1 MKELSL
7 MVYES
12 PIGDMDMVMDGDTL
26 VYLDFAG
33 NPARFNRL
41 LNARFGEFSARRGPA
56 GSKIHI
62 ALDHY
67 FQQGGSPF
75 EDIPLKTYGTPFQQ
89 QVWRALQEIP
99 PGATIDYSTLAQR
112 VGNPREVRAA
122 GSSNGRN
129 PISIIIPC
137 HRVVGRDGT
146 LRGYAGGEDRKRWL
160 IDHEAACAARRAA

>member
-12 PIGDMDMVMDGDTL
+12 PIGAMDMVMDGDTL

-33 NPARFNRL
+33 NPDRFHRL
-41 LNARFGEFSARRGPA
+41 LGARFGDFSTRP
-56 GSKIHI
+56 GSENAKIHT
-62 ALDHY
+62 ALERY
-67 FQQGGSPF
+67 FQQGGNPF
-75 EDIPLKTYGTPFQQ
+75 GDIPLETYGTPFQR
-89 QVWRALQEIP
+89 QVWQALQKIP
-99 PGATIDYSTLAQR
+99 PGATIDYSTLAKR
-112 VGNPREVRAA
+112 VGNPRAVRAV